1 MKLLPVTWNI
11 SRVLLIILC
20 CYQVAL
26 GMLDSNQ
33 ASRMLSITE
42 GPESYRAT
50 QAPLDN
56 SRVVAVLNRRG
67 QASWGWLTALGFLAL
82 CRYSPLSPGSSRRTK
97 IAEQATTFDGDK
109 PSN

>member
-1 MKLLPVTWNI
+1 MTWNI

-26 GMLDSNQ
+26 GMLDSMQ

-56 SRVVAVLNRRG
+56 SQVVAVLNRRG
-67 QASWGWLTALGFLAL
+67 QASWGWLTALGFLSLSPNA
-82 CRYSPLSPGSSRRTK
+82 PLSRGSSRQTE
-97 IAEQATTFDGDK
+97 IAEQAAPSDGDK
-109 PSN
+109 PAS